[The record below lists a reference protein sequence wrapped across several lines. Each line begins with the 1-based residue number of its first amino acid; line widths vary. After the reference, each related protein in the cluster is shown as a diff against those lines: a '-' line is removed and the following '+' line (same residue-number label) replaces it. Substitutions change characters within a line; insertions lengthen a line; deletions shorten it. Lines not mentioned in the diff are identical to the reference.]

1 MALRSRKRRS
11 YKFTGKKHSVPAAA
25 ALVLA
30 VIPLLLFFYTVA
42 VSFQQGGNASEIIG
56 GVGILAVLIAI
67 FSLMISLKEVRKEE
81 VFKGIPILAAVFGV
95 LMLLGWM
102 AVYGMGLYV

>member
-1 MALRSRKRRS
+1 MALRSRKRHN

-42 VSFQQGGNASEIIG
+42 VSFRQGGNASEVIG
-56 GVGILAVLIAI
+56 GVGILALLTAI
-67 FSLMISLKEVRKEE
+67 LSLMISLQEIRKEE
-81 VFKGIPILAAVFGV
+81 VFKGVPILAVVFGI
-95 LMLLGWM
+95 LMLSGWLT
-102 AVYGMGLYV
+102 VYGMGLFL